1 MPNHCTN
8 TLKVHGAEYD
18 VRNFARDHYR
28 TPDDWSETA
37 SEALLRKENKK
48 ILDFSYSCPFPDHE
62 CRENDQGWFDWCIS
76 NWGTK
81 WGAYDIYPE
90 TFPDVLA
97 ICEGGGDD
105 TLLPYQFDTAWAPPL
120 EWLANISPKYPDLT
134 FTLEYYESGCD
145 FMGVFSIKDGD
156 IQTNVSTSISEALGE
171 DFDWDKDDA
180 YDQQN
185 EKIME
190 FFTENA
196 WLFISAQV

>member
-1 MPNHCTN
+1 MPNHCSN

-28 TPDDWSETA
+28 TPDDWSRE
-37 SEALLRKENKK
+37 ENLLRKENKK
-48 ILDFSYSCPFPDHE
+48 ILDFSYSCPFPDTIE
-62 CRENDQGWFDWCIS
+62 REDYQGWYDWCLS

-97 ICEGGGDD
+97 LCEGGGDD
-105 TLLPYQFDTAWAPPL
+105 TLLPYQFDTAWSPPT

-134 FTLEYYESGCD
+134 FTLEYHEMGCD

-156 IQTNVSTSISEALGE
+156 IQTDVCESISESMGE
-171 DFDWDKDDA
+171 GFDFYRDDA
-180 YDQQN
+180 YAQQN